1 MSAPFSHT
9 DLLAFIKTYSE
20 TLEDCLRLAG
30 VYVEEDYHE
39 ALMLDTM
46 CFLLCI
52 AAADGEIS
60 VRERTQI
67 AALFGYDL
75 SEEAW
80 KTYMEEQGIADS
92 SYLSRPPYSYQ
103 VLLQA
108 EQICDFRSHP
118 TRLYVDLM
126 NSVSYQMLT
135 ADGEADENERAVR
148 NGYLVMLTRAADR
161 KLSHGWED
169 KALPS
174 RTAEDAQEAQA
185 QVLDTP
191 SITQVATKLQETAAA
206 MSTIRWN
213 VKTEEEGTPQELF
226 FRGLRD
232 FLCLLAAAD
241 GAVKPWE
248 AVLLNRL
255 LGLQENTF
263 SLDWRAE
270 EIRRRRLFER
280 SFPAVLDLFIGMDRQ
295 FLKLKEANADGGGFL
310 SAFEEEV
317 TKIACMS
324 VFGSDLMGRYFLQLC
339 ADIGR
344 AYIGAKGYISDE
356 EADSYL
362 DAVRRMEL
370 YYYDKH
376 FPQLEYTSATSQP
389 IETRSSTR
397 QAPRTRR
404 LSGPLATLLEEL
416 DSLTGLE
423 AVKEEVRTLVH
434 LQEMQKQ
441 RVKRGL
447 QPLTLSNHLV
457 FSGNPGT
464 GKTTVA
470 RLLASLYYRLGL
482 LKEDKLTEVDRSG
495 LVGGYVGQTALKV
508 QEVIA
513 KARGGILFIDEAY
526 TLAPQGGSG
535 NDYGQ
540 EAIDT
545 LLKAMED
552 YRDEL
557 IVIVAGYTEPMER
570 FIHSNPGLKSRFN
583 KYLHFADY
591 NAQELLDIFRRFCR
605 RNDYVLTPEAERLAA
620 QHLREIYDRRD
631 ANFANARE
639 VRNYFESVISRQAC
653 RLFGT
658 PNADK
663 ETLTLIEAADV
674 AE

>member
-1 MSAPFSHT
+1 M
-9 DLLAFIKTYSE
+9 
-20 TLEDCLRLAG
+20 EDCLRLAG
-30 VYVEEDYHE
+30 VYVEENYHD

-60 VRERTQI
+60 ARERMQI
-67 AALFGYDL
+67 AELFGYDL

-80 KTYMEEQGIADS
+80 KTYMEEQGIADR

-118 TRLYVDLM
+118 TRLYADLM

-148 NGYLVMLTRAADR
+148 NGYLEMLARTADR
-161 KLSHGWED
+161 KLTRGWED

-174 RTAEDAQEAQA
+174 RTAEDAQEAKGQ
-185 QVLDTP
+185 
-191 SITQVATKLQETAAA
+191 ITDSPDIRQVATWLQETATA
-206 MSTIRWN
+206 MQDIRWN
-213 VKTEEEGTPQELF
+213 MKTEEEGTPQELF
-226 FRGLRD
+226 FCGLRD

-263 SLDWRAE
+263 SLDWRAQE
-270 EIRRRRLFER
+270 MRRRGLFER
-280 SFPAVLDLFIGMDRQ
+280 SFPAVLELFIEMDKHILRQ
-295 FLKLKEANADGGGFL
+295 KEVAADGGFWAAVSEELLKNTLIATFSSDMLGKSFL
-310 SAFEEEV
+310 HV
-317 TKIACMS
+317 
-324 VFGSDLMGRYFLQLC
+324 C

-344 AYIGAKGYISDE
+344 AYIGAKGYITDDE
-356 EADSYL
+356 AECYL
-362 DAVRRMEL
+362 NAMRRMEVH
-370 YYYDKH
+370 YYEHH
-376 FPQLEYTSATSQP
+376 FPQLEYTSVVSQP
-389 IETRSSTR
+389 IETRSATR
-397 QAPRTRR
+397 QGLCTRR
-404 LSGPLATLLEEL
+404 PTGPLATLLEEL
-416 DSLTGLE
+416 DALTGLT

-441 RVKRGL
+441 RVKQGL

-464 GKTTVA
+464 GKTTIA

-508 QEVIA
+508 QEVIQ

-552 YRDEL
+552 HRDDL

-570 FIHSNPGLKSRFN
+570 FIASNPGLKSRFN

-591 NAQELLDIFRRFCR
+591 NAAELLDIFRRFCR
-605 RNDYVLTPEAERLAA
+605 KNDYRLTPEAEKLAA
-620 QHLREIYDRRD
+620 QHLQELYDRRS

-639 VRNYFESVISRQAC
+639 VRNYFESVISRQAG

-663 ETLTLIEAADV
+663 EALTLIEAADV
-674 AE
+674 AG